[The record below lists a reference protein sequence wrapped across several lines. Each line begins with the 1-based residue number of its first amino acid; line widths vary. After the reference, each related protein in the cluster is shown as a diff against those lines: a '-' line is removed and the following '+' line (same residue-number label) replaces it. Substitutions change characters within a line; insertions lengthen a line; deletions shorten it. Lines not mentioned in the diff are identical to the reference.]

1 MSESAAEARQP
12 VVPMISYA
20 DGPAAMDWL
29 AHVFGFV
36 EQERMVDEGVLSH
49 GEMQA
54 VRLRPPILAR
64 RPA

>member
-1 MSESAAEARQP
+1 
-12 VVPMISYA
+12 
-20 DGPAAMDWL
+20 MDWL